1 MRYIGSKESITG
13 NILKLLQEK
22 DLLRQGLTFFDS
34 FCGMG
39 SVSNAVKDY
48 YRIEIND
55 ILRCC
60 TTFTA
65 AKLLGKSI
73 QFDNLPFNPFYQLNS
88 DKTVEKGFFY
98 NNYSPANSDRMY
110 FTPENAGR
118 IDFFRHEIQAWYD
131 DGTITKEQYIYL
143 LGCLLDAVSKVSN
156 TAGVYGAFL
165 KKWDH
170 RAYNK
175 IAMSPL
181 FYDDFFNDH
190 KAIDVN
196 IHNDRIE
203 DIISD
208 VDCDILYL
216 DPPYTQNQYGT
227 QYHLLETLV
236 LNDNPNISKITGS
249 RPVTPLRSDWSKKNE
264 SHILLDYVLAKT
276 KARYVILSYNNDGF
290 MSKDFIEASF
300 KRYGK
305 EDSYTCKAIDYKK
318 YNNKK
323 CQGSDGHVE
332 YLFFVEKK
340 SSCKVVYESPL
351 NYTGSKSKMVGFI
364 KDNLPQTKI
373 DTFVDAFGGGFNV
386 GVNIDGS
393 VIYNDINYFVEGLL
407 QSFRDVDTLDYLKG
421 IDKLIQKYNLSPNNS
436 EAYNRIRADYNSQP
450 LGKRDP
456 IMLYTT
462 ILYGFQQQIRFNGSH
477 DFNNPSGSRYFNDKL
492 LEKFISFSREIKEK
506 QVNFETGSYDNLR
519 KYVKHGSFFY
529 FDPPY
534 TNTLGVYNDGKRGFL
549 GWTKEK
555 EHKLLSFIN
564 EINGQGVSFMLS
576 FIIRNGDTVNEDIMS
591 WQENNN
597 YHIIEVP
604 KPQGR
609 YNNRSEVLIKNY

>member
-1 MRYIGSKESITG
+1 M
-13 NILKLLQEK
+13 
-22 DLLRQGLTFFDS
+22 
-34 FCGMG
+34 
-39 SVSNAVKDY
+39 
-48 YRIEIND
+48 
-55 ILRCC
+55 
-60 TTFTA
+60 
-65 AKLLGKSI
+65 
-73 QFDNLPFNPFYQLNS
+73 
-88 DKTVEKGFFY
+88 
-98 NNYSPANSDRMY
+98 
-110 FTPENAGR
+110 
-118 IDFFRHEIQAWYD
+118 
-131 DGTITKEQYIYL
+131 
-143 LGCLLDAVSKVSN
+143 
-156 TAGVYGAFL
+156 
-165 KKWDH
+165 
-170 RAYNK
+170 
-175 IAMSPL
+175 
-181 FYDDFFNDH
+181 
-190 KAIDVN
+190 
-196 IHNDRIE
+196 
-203 DIISD
+203 
-208 VDCDILYL
+208 
-216 DPPYTQNQYGT
+216 
-227 QYHLLETLV
+227 
-236 LNDNPNISKITGS
+236 
-249 RPVTPLRSDWSKKNE
+249 
-264 SHILLDYVLAKT
+264 
-276 KARYVILSYNNDGF
+276 
-290 MSKDFIEASF
+290 
-300 KRYGK
+300 
-305 EDSYTCKAIDYKK
+305 
-318 YNNKK
+318 
-323 CQGSDGHVE
+323 E
-332 YLFFVEKK
+332 YLFFVEKRP
-340 SSCKVVYESPL
+340 SCKVVYESPL

-436 EAYNRIRADYNSQP
+436 ETYNRIRADYNSQP

-506 QVNFETGSYDNLR
+506 HVNFETGSYDNLR

-564 EINGQGVSFMLS
+564 EINNQGISFMLS
-576 FIIRNGDTVNEDIMS
+576 FIIRNGDTVNEDILS

>member
-1 MRYIGSKESITG
+1 M
-13 NILKLLQEK
+13 
-22 DLLRQGLTFFDS
+22 
-34 FCGMG
+34 
-39 SVSNAVKDY
+39 
-48 YRIEIND
+48 
-55 ILRCC
+55 
-60 TTFTA
+60 
-65 AKLLGKSI
+65 
-73 QFDNLPFNPFYQLNS
+73 
-88 DKTVEKGFFY
+88 
-98 NNYSPANSDRMY
+98 
-110 FTPENAGR
+110 
-118 IDFFRHEIQAWYD
+118 
-131 DGTITKEQYIYL
+131 
-143 LGCLLDAVSKVSN
+143 
-156 TAGVYGAFL
+156 
-165 KKWDH
+165 
-170 RAYNK
+170 
-175 IAMSPL
+175 
-181 FYDDFFNDH
+181 
-190 KAIDVN
+190 
-196 IHNDRIE
+196 
-203 DIISD
+203 
-208 VDCDILYL
+208 
-216 DPPYTQNQYGT
+216 
-227 QYHLLETLV
+227 
-236 LNDNPNISKITGS
+236 
-249 RPVTPLRSDWSKKNE
+249 
-264 SHILLDYVLAKT
+264 
-276 KARYVILSYNNDGF
+276 
-290 MSKDFIEASF
+290 
-300 KRYGK
+300 
-305 EDSYTCKAIDYKK
+305 
-318 YNNKK
+318 
-323 CQGSDGHVE
+323 E
-332 YLFFVEKK
+332 YLFFVEKRP
-340 SSCKVVYESPL
+340 SCKVVYESPL

-564 EINGQGVSFMLS
+564 EINNQGISFMLS
-576 FIIRNGDTVNEDIMS
+576 FIIRNGDTVNEDILS
-591 WQENNN
+591 WQEN
-597 YHIIEVP
+597 
-604 KPQGR
+604 
-609 YNNRSEVLIKNY
+609 